1 MHIDVIGD
9 GPDLVL
15 IHGWSMHSG
24 VWQGLLQLLST
35 KYRCHLVDLPG
46 HGKTVWR
53 ENDFDLSQLLP
64 SLSAQLPEKAV
75 YLGWSLGGMIALAM
89 ADRYPNKVSKLI
101 MLASTPS
108 FVQQD
113 GWSCAVEKSVFEQ
126 FANQLSDDQQHTL
139 QRFLRLQAKGSTQP
153 REVIK
158 QLAEQIAEQHPP
170 HADALK
176 AGLACLLNWDL
187 REQLAALTCPLQ
199 VILGEKDNLIPLSI
213 KERLPD
219 YQPNARIDVMMGLGH
234 APFISDAEQCQSL
247 IDQFI
252 HE

>member
-89 ADRYPNKVSKLI
+89 ANRYPNKVSKLI

-108 FVQQD
+108 FVQQE
-113 GWSCAVEKSVFEQ
+113 GWPCAVFSNSLLINYLTINNTPYNAFYAYKQ
-126 FANQLSDDQQHTL
+126 KAQLS
-139 QRFLRLQAKGSTQP
+139 
-153 REVIK
+153 
-158 QLAEQIAEQHPP
+158 LARS
-170 HADALK
+170 
-176 AGLACLLNWDL
+176 LN
-187 REQLAALTCPLQ
+187 
-199 VILGEKDNLIPLSI
+199 S
-213 KERLPD
+213 
-219 YQPNARIDVMMGLGH
+219 
-234 APFISDAEQCQSL
+234 
-247 IDQFI
+247 
-252 HE
+252 